1 MAKQVIIST
10 PKGAANGTP
19 LDEAFTMCNEN
30 FTELYGSQG
39 APKFTANTVLIGQ
52 GTDTDAMDS
61 SKTTANFM
69 QIPFSDGRPTANGGA
84 RIGGAMYWET
94 GASSG
99 IEKGL
104 YISSVDLGV
113 LSWGKVTV
121 VTGPK
126 GIGEPEIIADPV
138 VVEGP
143 K

>member
-30 FTELYGSQG
+30 FTELYSSQG
-39 APKFTANTVLIGQ
+39 IPKFTENTVLIGQ
-52 GTDTDAMDS
+52 GADNDSLPS
-61 SKTTANFM
+61 SKTTTNFM
-69 QIPFSDGRPTANGGA
+69 QIPYSDGRPTANGGA
-84 RIGGAMYWET
+84 RAGGAMYWET

-104 YISSVDLGV
+104 KEMILH
-113 LSWGKVTV
+113 
-121 VTGPK
+121 
-126 GIGEPEIIADPV
+126 GE
-138 VVEGP
+138 

>member
-1 MAKQVIIST
+1 MSKQVIIST
-10 PKGAANGTP
+10 PAGATNGTP
-19 LDEAFTMCNEN
+19 LDAAFTMCNEN

-69 QIPFSDGRPTANGGA
+69 QIPYSDGRPTANGGA
-84 RIGGAMYWET
+84 RIGGAMYWEI
-94 GASSG
+94 GVSSG

-104 YISSVDLGV
+104 YVSIGTGPDLA
-113 LSWGKVTV
+113 WGKVTIV
-121 VTGPK
+121 IDPK
-126 GIGEPEIIADPV
+126 GIGEPIITDPV
-138 VVEGP
+138 VVDGSL